1 MLLPR
6 TTLVLVLLR
15 LWALVRVPA
24 TAGSRTA
31 AVGSLSFINLRLGL
45 YWIFTIPPLDEY
57 FVIYTYLFLLCIFE
71 DGNKARDLTETGDAL
86 QEIVSKYVHTYI
98 ASRAAPPIAQ
108 PLMLRVT

>member
-1 MLLPR
+1 MLLPL

-15 LWALVRVPA
+15 LWAVVRVPA

-45 YWIFTIPPLDEY
+45 YWIFTIPPLDES
-57 FVIYTYLFLLCIFE
+57 FVKCIGTYLFLLCIFE
-71 DGNKARDLTETGDAL
+71 DGNKTRDLTETGDAL

-98 ASRAAPPIAQ
+98 HILYPVLHPQ
-108 PLMLRVT
+108 